1 MTKDQLHDMQES
13 HALFEY
19 QRWINENLFT
29 WTWWFLLGMIII
41 PWLILVK
48 LIDRKRA
55 PLIWFFGLIVM
66 IITIITDEFGADTG
80 LWIYPTKLI
89 PYSVFELPFDFSLV
103 PVAQMLIF
111 QYFSTWKS
119 FSIALFLQALIFAFI
134 GEPFS
139 IWAGAVAYYGWN
151 YFYSFI
157 FYILT
162 GTLTRAFVL
171 RWTPKKVN

>member
-1 MTKDQLHDMQES
+1 MTIDQLHDMQKS
-13 HALFEY
+13 YALFEY
-19 QRWINENLFT
+19 QRWINESLFT
-29 WTWWFLLGMIII
+29 WTWWFLLGMISI
-41 PWLILVK
+41 PWLIFVK
-48 LIDRKRA
+48 LVDPKRA
-55 PLIWFFGLIVM
+55 PIIWFFGLLVL
-66 IITIITDEFGADTG
+66 IITIITDEFGADIG

-89 PYSVFELPFDFSLV
+89 PYSVFELPFDISLV

-119 FSIALFLQALIFAFI
+119 FSIALLLQALIFAFI

-139 IWAGAVAYYGWN
+139 VWVGAIAYFGWN

-157 FYILT
+157 FYMLT
-162 GTLTRAFVL
+162 GTLVRAFVL